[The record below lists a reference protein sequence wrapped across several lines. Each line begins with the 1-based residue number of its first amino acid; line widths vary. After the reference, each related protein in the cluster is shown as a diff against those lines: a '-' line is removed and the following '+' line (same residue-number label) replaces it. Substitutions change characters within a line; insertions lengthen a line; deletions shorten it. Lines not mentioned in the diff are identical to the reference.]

1 MKTIQSQWND
11 LTNSFGYSL
20 RLSFSRVYSNQVFND
35 CVNYL
40 HDIKKGVDA
49 TTHCFYMGNK
59 HIYVFYEDTI
69 KSRNDVK
76 KQVLNHLR
84 CGNHKLSATDYTL
97 KVDHLDEMEG
107 IDGFNDWLRE
117 LLSKSDEKV
126 YTKSTKLT
134 KDFMYDFQKHNRDQ
148 IGRIK
153 VEKQI
158 EQVEKELTVLEAE
171 DAQADHEESELDKSL
186 AETNDR
192 LSELNKMKEK
202 YAKLLETCKQKRD
215 ALQEKQTV
223 VKDKKEL
230 DNKLKAE
237 EMDKQQEVE
246 RLKKAAIESAICELF
261 RFKCKSPGGHLQYL
275 SKKVVCDLL
284 GLDCT
289 SQKDIRYLSNILK
302 EYGVVYDRFKTKAKV
317 KGCFIY
323 ITLR

>member
-1 MKTIQSQWND
+1 MKTIQSQWTENVEIG
-11 LTNSFGYSL
+11 FSL
-20 RLSFSRVYSNQVFND
+20 RLSFSCQPSKDMFIS

-40 HDIKKGVDA
+40 HDIDKPADA
-49 TTHCFYMGNK
+49 TTHCFHMGNK
-59 HIYVFYEDTI
+59 HIYVFYEQTV
-69 KSRNDVK
+69 KSKEGVIG
-76 KQVLNHLR
+76 QVLNHLR

-158 EQVEKELTVLEAE
+158 EKVEKELTVVEAGH
-171 DAQADHEESELDKSL
+171 AQADHEMSELDESL

-223 VKDKKEL
+223 IKDKKEL